1 MWPAA
6 VSARMG
12 TVVGVRFEDGVALA
26 ADRRAT
32 DGSTVRSDDLGKLF
46 AFDAAGAVA
55 TGSASAIQEFG
66 RRLEDELRQLR
77 SRQSREPSMDALERL
92 AGDVASET
100 GVEAIVAARDDGVA
114 SLRAIDAEGGAVE
127 DEVLAR
133 GTGAQVALGQ
143 LEGLTNDASVDEADG
158 ILESVLE
165 SVAERDTETGETADV
180 WTLADG

>member
-1 MWPAA
+1 
-6 VSARMG
+6 MG
-12 TVVGVRFEDGVALA
+12 TVVGIRLADGVALA

-46 AFDAAGAVA
+46 AFDAAGAGA

-77 SRQSREPSMDALERL
+77 DRQNHGPSIDALERL

-100 GVEAIVAARDDGVA
+100 GAEAIVAAREEGIA
-114 SLRAIDAEGGAVE
+114 ALRAIDAEGGSVG
-127 DEVLAR
+127 DDVLAL
-133 GTGAQVALGQ
+133 GTGAQVAIG
-143 LEGLTNDASVDEADG
+143 GLDGVDRETSVEEAAELLKD
-158 ILESVLE
+158 VLE
-165 SVAERDTETGETADV
+165 TVAERDAETGEEIDV

>member
-1 MWPAA
+1 
-6 VSARMG
+6 MG
-12 TVVGVRFEDGVALA
+12 TVVGIRLDDGVALA

-46 AFDAAGAVA
+46 AFDGAGAGA

-77 SRQSREPSMDALERL
+77 SREDREPSMGALERL
-92 AGDVASET
+92 ASDVASET
-100 GVEAIVAARDDGVA
+100 GAEAIVAAREDGLA

-127 DEVLAR
+127 DDVLAL

-143 LEGLTNDASVDEADG
+143 LEGVDRDGSVEDADG
-158 ILESVLE
+158 ILENVLE
-165 SVAERDTETGETADV
+165 AVAERDTETGETVDV

>member
-12 TVVGVRFEDGVALA
+12 TVVGIRFKDGVALA
-26 ADRRAT
+26 ADRRTT
-32 DGSTVRSDDLGKLF
+32 DGSTVRSDELGKLF
-46 AFDAAGAVA
+46 AFDAACAVA

-77 SRQSREPSMDALERL
+77 DRQNREPSMDALERL

-100 GVEAIVAARDDGVA
+100 GAEAIVAARDDGVA

-143 LEGLTNDASVDEADG
+143 LEGLANDAGIDEAAELLEG
-158 ILESVLE
+158 ILE
-165 SVAERDTETGETADV
+165 SVAERDADTGGEIDV

>member
-1 MWPAA
+1 
-6 VSARMG
+6 MG
-12 TVVGVRFEDGVALA
+12 TVVGIRLDDGVALA

-46 AFDAAGAVA
+46 AFDGAGAGA

-77 SRQSREPSMDALERL
+77 SREDREPSMGALERL
-92 AGDVASET
+92 ASDVARET
-100 GVEAIVAARDDGVA
+100 GAEAIVAAREDGPA

-127 DEVLAR
+127 DDVLAL

-143 LEGLTNDASVDEADG
+143 LEGVDRDGSVEEANG

-165 SVAERDTETGETADV
+165 AVAERDTETGETVDV